1 MFTFISAS
9 SKREIFVQQD
19 RHDPDPS
26 IRFERIHARFFLFAS
41 HKRTRSAIEV
51 YIRFDVSEQ
60 LF

>member
-26 IRFERIHARFFLFAS
+26 IRFERIHARFFL
-41 HKRTRSAIEV
+41 SAIEV